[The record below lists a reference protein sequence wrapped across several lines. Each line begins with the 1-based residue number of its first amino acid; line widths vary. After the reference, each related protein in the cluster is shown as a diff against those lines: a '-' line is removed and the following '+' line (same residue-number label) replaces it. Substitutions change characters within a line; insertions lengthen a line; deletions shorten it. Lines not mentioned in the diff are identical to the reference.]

1 MPNLIVV
8 VFMILSIVALTS
20 ILDFFSRRRKNKE
33 LDLIKALALPDLAK
47 GLFIDSHIGYYGTVL
62 LKYQVTLPRGL
73 VAIMVPITHFMPKE
87 DYPKKLPPK
96 EADFSKNDIIR
107 YLYEIKSGEK
117 NMKILFYHKNDF
129 LI

>member
-1 MPNLIVV
+1 MSNLIVV

-20 ILDFFSRRRKNKE
+20 IMDFFSRRRKNKE
-33 LDLIKALALPDLAK
+33 QDLIRALSLPDLAK

-62 LKYQVTLPRGL
+62 LKYQITLPRGL

-87 DYPKKLPPK
+87 EYPKNLPPK
-96 EADFSKNDIIR
+96 DADFSQYDIIR
-107 YLYEIKSGEK
+107 YLYEIKTGDK